1 MKKGIIGILLAI
13 LLVISMGTIAIA
25 GIDLEG
31 EMNYEVGEQI
41 VDGYTQVVTTLVP
54 DPFDFKLT
62 WRRDWIPTM
71 EDSLLMD
78 AGISMGDLRLG
89 YTKELMAVD
98 VGTASLKLTK
108 DPFTVEYVRTVD
120 WLDSGT
126 LTVELAVAPFT
137 FKYTNAFNGTSGGI
151 FVRFEKSI

>member
-1 MKKGIIGILLAI
+1 MKKKLTITLLAV
-13 LLVISMGTIAIA
+13 LLMFSMGTIVMA

-31 EMNYEVGEQI
+31 EMNYEIGNVI
-41 VDGYTQVVTTLVP
+41 TDGYTQIATTLAP
-54 DPFDFKLT
+54 EPFDFKLT
-62 WRRDWIPTM
+62 WRRDWIPTV

-78 AGISMGDLRLG
+78 TGISMGDLRLG

-108 DPFTVEYVRTVD
+108 DPFTVEYARTVD